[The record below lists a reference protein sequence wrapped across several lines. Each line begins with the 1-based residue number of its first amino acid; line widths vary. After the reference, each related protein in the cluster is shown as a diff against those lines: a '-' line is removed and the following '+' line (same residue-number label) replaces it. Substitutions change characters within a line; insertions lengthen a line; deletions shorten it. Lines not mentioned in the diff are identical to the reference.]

1 MFDSFFECLLYKSY
15 LSNKTQTLSLNFL
28 NFTKLHLLLRRFFDF
43 ETGGNYTALDI
54 HHSTKNSFTPITNA
68 SNIYSTHL
76 FSNEI
81 VKLIH
86 DHPSNQIPLFI
97 YAPFEAVH
105 GASSCYVNSN
115 SSNSSEGSNSKN
127 PKNSSNLMNSSSSS
141 TNGHTINCQHPSADE
156 LQAPE
161 KYITEQHHITNKDRK
176 TFAGMLGAMDE
187 AVLNITNALKLR
199 TDNMYENTIII
210 VSTDNGAP
218 YYNFNQ
224 TAMSNYP
231 LRGGKAQLW
240 EGGVRAAGFVFGKGV
255 PKGRNSSR

>member
-1 MFDSFFECLLYKSY
+1 MV
-15 LSNKTQTLSLNFL
+15 
-28 NFTKLHLLLRRFFDF
+28 HLLLRRFFDF

-115 SSNSSEGSNSKN
+115 SSNSKNPKNSNNSSNSKN
-127 PKNSSNLMNSSSSS
+127 PKNSSSSS
-141 TNGHTINCQHPSADE
+141 TNSHTINCQHPSADE

-161 KYITEQHHITNKDRK
+161 KYITEQHKITNKDRK

-199 TDNMYENTIII
+199 DNMYENTIII

-255 PKGRNSSR
+255 PKGRNSTR

>member
-1 MFDSFFECLLYKSY
+1 MCSLYHTFQTKP
-15 LSNKTQTLSLNFL
+15 KTSH
-28 NFTKLHLLLRRFFDF
+28 TKLSKLYQLPMVHLLLRRFFDF

-81 VKLIH
+81 VKLID

-115 SSNSSEGSNSKN
+115 SSDSSDSNNSNISKN
-127 PKNSSNLMNSSSSS
+127 PKNSSSSS
-141 TNGHTINCQHPSADE
+141 TNGHTINCRHPSADE

-161 KYITEQHHITNKDRK
+161 KYITEQHKITNKDRK

-199 TDNMYENTIII
+199 DNMYENTIII

-255 PKGRNSSR
+255 PNGRNSTR

>member
-1 MFDSFFECLLYKSY
+1 M
-15 LSNKTQTLSLNFL
+15 
-28 NFTKLHLLLRRFFDF
+28 
-43 ETGGNYTALDI
+43 DI

-115 SSNSSEGSNSKN
+115 SKNSKN
-127 PKNSSNLMNSSSSS
+127 PKNSSSSSK
-141 TNGHTINCQHPSADE
+141 NGHTINCKHPSADE

-199 TDNMYENTIII
+199 TADNMYENTIII

>member
-1 MFDSFFECLLYKSY
+1 
-15 LSNKTQTLSLNFL
+15 
-28 NFTKLHLLLRRFFDF
+28 
-43 ETGGNYTALDI
+43 
-54 HHSTKNSFTPITNA
+54 
-68 SNIYSTHL
+68 
-76 FSNEI
+76 
-81 VKLIH
+81 
-86 DHPSNQIPLFI
+86 
-97 YAPFEAVH
+97 
-105 GASSCYVNSN
+105 
-115 SSNSSEGSNSKN
+115 
-127 PKNSSNLMNSSSSS
+127 
-141 TNGHTINCQHPSADE
+141 
-156 LQAPE
+156 
-161 KYITEQHHITNKDRK
+161 
-176 TFAGMLGAMDE
+176 MDE

>member
-1 MFDSFFECLLYKSY
+1 MFHSFFQCVLYKSY

-81 VKLIH
+81 VKLID

-115 SSNSSEGSNSKN
+115 SSNSKN
-127 PKNSSNLMNSSSSS
+127 PKNSSSSS
-141 TNGHTINCQHPSADE
+141 TNGHTINCKHPSADE

>member
-1 MFDSFFECLLYKSY
+1 M
-15 LSNKTQTLSLNFL
+15 
-28 NFTKLHLLLRRFFDF
+28 
-43 ETGGNYTALDI
+43 DI

-127 PKNSSNLMNSSSSS
+127 PKNSSNLMNSRSSSK
-141 TNGHTINCQHPSADE
+141 NGHTINCRHPSADE

-199 TDNMYENTIII
+199 TADNMYENTIII
-210 VSTDNGAP
+210 V
-218 YYNFNQ
+218 
-224 TAMSNYP
+224 
-231 LRGGKAQLW
+231 
-240 EGGVRAAGFVFGKGV
+240 
-255 PKGRNSSR
+255 

>member
-1 MFDSFFECLLYKSY
+1 M
-15 LSNKTQTLSLNFL
+15 
-28 NFTKLHLLLRRFFDF
+28 
-43 ETGGNYTALDI
+43 DI

-115 SSNSSEGSNSKN
+115 SSDSKN
-127 PKNSSNLMNSSSSS
+127 PKNSSSSS
-141 TNGHTINCQHPSADE
+141 TNGHTINCRHPSADE

-187 AVLNITNALKLR
+187 AVLNITKALKLR
-199 TDNMYENTIII
+199 DNMYENTIII

>member
-1 MFDSFFECLLYKSY
+1 M
-15 LSNKTQTLSLNFL
+15 
-28 NFTKLHLLLRRFFDF
+28 
-43 ETGGNYTALDI
+43 DI

-115 SSNSSEGSNSKN
+115 SKNSKN
-127 PKNSSNLMNSSSSS
+127 PKNSSSSSK
-141 TNGHTINCQHPSADE
+141 NGHTINCKHPSADE

-161 KYITEQHHITNKDRK
+161 KYITEQHHITNKDRQ
-176 TFAGMLGAMDE
+176 TFAGMLGVMDE

-199 TDNMYENTIII
+199 TADNMYENTIII

>member
-1 MFDSFFECLLYKSY
+1 MV
-15 LSNKTQTLSLNFL
+15 
-28 NFTKLHLLLRRFFDF
+28 HLLLRRFFDF

-115 SSNSSEGSNSKN
+115 SKNSKN
-127 PKNSSNLMNSSSSS
+127 PKNSSSSSK
-141 TNGHTINCQHPSADE
+141 NGHTINCKHPSADE

-199 TDNMYENTIII
+199 TTDNMYENTIII